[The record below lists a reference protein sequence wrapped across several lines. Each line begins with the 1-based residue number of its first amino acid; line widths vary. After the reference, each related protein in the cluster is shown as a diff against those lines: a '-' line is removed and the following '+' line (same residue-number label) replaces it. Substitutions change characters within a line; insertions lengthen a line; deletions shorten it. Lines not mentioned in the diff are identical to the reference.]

1 MASLV
6 SRRKPLGDLS
16 NSMKTDAPR
25 IPRDASKTK
34 SISKASGKVQAA
46 GRKPLSDISNS
57 RKPETKK
64 KSFNAKLSV
73 LTEEPDR
80 TSAIAEEKFL
90 HNHEECIQA
99 QTRAMDIDEFL
110 QSIGLNDDFSKKLGI
125 SCSPPP
131 TITMKSPPRPLQL
144 EAMTEQLHEDRSW
157 EYKLDSSSPFR
168 TPISPKQYMDW
179 WKDHDDNN
187 CINFKLIETP

>member
-16 NSMKTDAPR
+16 NSMKTDVPR

-34 SISKASGKVQAA
+34 SISKASGKVQTA
-46 GRKPLSDISNS
+46 GRRPLSDISNS

-64 KSFNAKLSV
+64 KSFNANLSV

-90 HNHEECIQA
+90 HNHEECIKA
-99 QTRAMDIDEFL
+99 QTRVMDIDEFL
-110 QSIGLNDDFSKKLGI
+110 QAIGLNDDFSKKLGI
-125 SCSPPP
+125 SRSPPP
-131 TITMKSPPRPLQL
+131 TITMKSPRRPLQL
-144 EAMTEQLHEDRSW
+144 EAMTEQFHEDKSW

-179 WKDHDDNN
+179 KDHDDN
-187 CINFKLIETP
+187 CVNFKLIETP

>member
-1 MASLV
+1 MILQNIPLNSFTAPMASLV

-34 SISKASGKVQAA
+34 SISKASGKVQTA

-90 HNHEECIQA
+90 HNHEECIKA

-110 QSIGLNDDFSKKLGI
+110 QSIGLNDG
-125 SCSPPP
+125 
-131 TITMKSPPRPLQL
+131 
-144 EAMTEQLHEDRSW
+144 
-157 EYKLDSSSPFR
+157 
-168 TPISPKQYMDW
+168 
-179 WKDHDDNN
+179 NVN
-187 CINFKLIETP
+187 LIFFCLLSLNTLFL

>member
-34 SISKASGKVQAA
+34 SISKASGKVQTA

-73 LTEEPDR
+73 LTEEPDL
-80 TSAIAEEKFL
+80 TSATAEEKFL
-90 HNHEECIQA
+90 HNHEECIKA

-125 SCSPPP
+125 SCSPP
-131 TITMKSPPRPLQL
+131 TSTMKSPPRPLQL
-144 EAMTEQLHEDRSW
+144 EAMTEQLHEDKSW

-179 WKDHDDNN
+179 WKDHDDN